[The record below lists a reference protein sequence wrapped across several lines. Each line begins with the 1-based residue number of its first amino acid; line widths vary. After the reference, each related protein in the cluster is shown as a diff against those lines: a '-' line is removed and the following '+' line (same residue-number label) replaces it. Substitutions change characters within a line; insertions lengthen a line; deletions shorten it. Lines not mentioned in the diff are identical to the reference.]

1 MNEKDIVLIDG
12 ACALCNRSARFIIKN
27 GGDKKFRFVA
37 LETKEAKKI
46 LEEHGFSGDYKDSVV
61 LVKKDKILLKSD
73 AMLNIFRNLTGFY
86 PLVYALII
94 IPRVIRDGIYAF
106 LAKHRYVF

>member
-12 ACALCNRSARFIIKN
+12 ACALCNRSAHFIIKN
-27 GGDKKFRFVA
+27 GGEKKYRFVA
-37 LETKEAKKI
+37 LETEEAKKI

-73 AMLNIFRNLTGFY
+73 AILNIFRNLSGFF
-86 PLVYALII
+86 PMAYALIVV
-94 IPRVIRDGIYAF
+94 PRVIRDSIYAV